1 MKAFH
6 LTLGVS
12 IALIVG
18 GFLLP
23 PLGVI
28 DGSVITAVGELLT
41 FAALAQVPAVMKAVR
56 DGKSITLTKGDFKVD
71 VTSEPEDS
79 KFGN

>member
-1 MKAFH
+1 MKAFR
-6 LTLGVS
+6 LTLAVS

-23 PLGVI
+23 PSGVI

-41 FAALAQVPAVMKAVR
+41 FAALAQVPDVIKAVR
-56 DGKSITLTKGDFKVD
+56 DGKSISLTKGDFKVD
-71 VTSEPEDS
+71 VTCEPQD
-79 KFGN
+79 